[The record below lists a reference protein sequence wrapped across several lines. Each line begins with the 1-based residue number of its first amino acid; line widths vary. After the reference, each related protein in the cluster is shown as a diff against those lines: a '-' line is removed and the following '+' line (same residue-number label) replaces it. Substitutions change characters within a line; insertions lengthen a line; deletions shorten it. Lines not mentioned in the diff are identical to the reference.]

1 MSSYQD
7 IDQASESE
15 SPAIMSEAV
24 YITEAET
31 GRNRKELSWIKSF
44 KKSQEG
50 SWKARYKHESKG
62 SSGCVYYLW
71 NISSALIGAL
81 TPC

>member
-1 MSSYQD
+1 MGSFVLGWYFSYRKCTTV
-7 IDQASESE
+7 AAAA
-15 SPAIMSEAV
+15 AI
-24 YITEAET
+24 Y
-31 GRNRKELSWIKSF
+31 G
-44 KKSQEG
+44 
-50 SWKARYKHESKG
+50 KARYKHESKG